1 MEYSDNFIISICE
14 EMLQHPDRVQVV
26 EKVSEDVAARFNAER
41 CGSLEIAVD
50 GLTFEIH
57 QDHWELWDFS
67 TGDNVVP
74 EYSETDSQIVEKI
87 REVVKMMTADPKVA
101 ETIGFADIEI

>member
-14 EMLQHPDRVQVV
+14 EMLRHPDRVQVV

-41 CGSLEIAVD
+41 CGSLDIVVN

-57 QDHWELWDFS
+57 EDHWELWDS
-67 TGDNVVP
+67 DDENVVP
-74 EYSETDSQIVEKI
+74 EYGETSPAVVEKI
-87 REVVKMMTADPKVA
+87 REVVKTLTADPNVA
-101 ETIGFADIEI
+101 EAIGFTDIVI